1 MWLITLGGDRAAHSV
16 TTESLSDN
24 ILNFDLIVLVN
35 VKAEARKS
43 QFTGTLRL
51 LN

>member
-1 MWLITLGGDRAAHSV
+1 M
-16 TTESLSDN
+16 SLLRVYQDN

-35 VKAEARKS
+35 VKTEARKS
-43 QFTGTLRL
+43 QFTETLRL